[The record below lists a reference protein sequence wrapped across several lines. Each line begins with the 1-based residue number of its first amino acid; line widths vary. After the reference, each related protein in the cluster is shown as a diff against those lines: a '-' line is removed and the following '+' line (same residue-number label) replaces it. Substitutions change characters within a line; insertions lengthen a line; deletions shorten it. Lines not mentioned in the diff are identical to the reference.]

1 MNKDEIKAFVESE
14 TGEII
19 VNVWQLGL
27 AVYKVEAESGKFY
40 IVHI

>member
-1 MNKDEIKAFVESE
+1 MNKDEIKAFVETE
-14 TGEII
+14 TGETI
-19 VNVWQLGL
+19 VNVWHIGP